1 MKTVIAFNGSPR
13 KHWNTAMLLDQ
24 ALEGAAAQGAAT
36 RRVDLYD
43 LQYQG
48 CKSCFG
54 CKTLGGKSLGRC
66 ALRDDLTPL
75 LDAVCQA
82 DALLLGSPIYFW
94 AITGAMKAFQER
106 LLFPFYRY
114 AGDDDP
120 VPSLFPRA
128 IRTGFIYTLGATEA
142 RMEAAGYGQAIALNE
157 MFLKRVFGHAES
169 MTSCDTYQFEDY
181 ARIDHT
187 RFDPEQKAAR
197 RREQFPLDCQKAFEL
212 GERLV
217 QA

>member
-1 MKTVIAFNGSPR
+1 MKTLIAFNGSPR
-13 KHWNTAMLLDQ
+13 KHWNTAKLLDK

-36 RRVDLYD
+36 RLVELYD

-75 LDAVCQA
+75 LDEVCQA
-82 DALLLGSPIYFW
+82 DALLLGSPVYFW

-114 AGDDDP
+114 AGEQDP
-120 VPSLFPRA
+120 VHSLFPRT
-128 IRTGFIYTLGATEA
+128 IRTGFIYTLGASEA
-142 RMEAAGYGQAIALNE
+142 HMKASGYTQSIALNE
-157 MFLKRVFGHAES
+157 MFMKRVFGHAES
-169 MTSCDTYQFEDY
+169 MTSNDTYQFQDY
-181 ARIDHT
+181 AKVDQT
-187 RFDPEQKAAR
+187 RFDPEQKAAW

-212 GERLV
+212 GARLV